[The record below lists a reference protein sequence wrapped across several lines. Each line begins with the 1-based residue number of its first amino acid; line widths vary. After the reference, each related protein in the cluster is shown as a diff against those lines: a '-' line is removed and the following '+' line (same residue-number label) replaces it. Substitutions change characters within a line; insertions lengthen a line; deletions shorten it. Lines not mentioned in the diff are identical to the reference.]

1 MPKRTQARNKPSW
14 NEKRATWNGETIDH
28 RVIIN
33 IYYYSSIPRQ
43 WRVDFPADLPG
54 RQIDGGEF
62 SSEDNLTQALEF
74 YEKSHVERTLDKA
87 GGDKMRAAE
96 LMGLSLSTLY
106 RKLEKLSIEG

>member
-14 NEKRATWNGETIDH
+14 SEERATWNGETIDH

-33 IYYYSSIPRQ
+33 IYHYSSIPRQ
-43 WRVDFPADLPG
+43 RRVDFPADLPG

-62 SSEDNLTQALEF
+62 NSEDNLTQAVEF
-74 YEKSHVERTLDKA
+74 YEKSHIERTLDKA

-96 LMGLSLSTLY
+96 LMG
-106 RKLEKLSIEG
+106 